1 MRERGNL
8 KEFQVIYKRLKNV
21 ATDLKY
27 KVQAY
32 VFEIQHLVM
41 QSKIEKALLKINKLN
56 EMKLKIKN
64 QSLKVLHAYCQFKKN
79 QNSLSI
85 KTWNNF
91 TYEPKWAQLDDFSL
105 LLLVEMEPFLS
116 QINSLIYDYA
126 KSRNFP
132 IFAPKLKMAQAM
144 RFYRQENMTKFKTY
158 LEDSISISKK
168 IGNSYLFAIA
178 HWMLASAK
186 FQEYPENIAL
196 KMLEGLQVDQ
206 PLNLFTFNQNHA
218 LELVNLMDSIGI

>member
-168 IGNSYLFAIA
+168 NWKQLFICHCTLDVGLCKISRISRKHCLENARGIA
-178 HWMLASAK
+178 S
-186 FQEYPENIAL
+186 
-196 KMLEGLQVDQ
+196 
-206 PLNLFTFNQNHA
+206 
-218 LELVNLMDSIGI
+218 